1 MVGSALVGQDKGGH
15 VGRTPK
21 VGYPLLHEGDG
32 VLALEK
38 FLGAFWCY
46 GEEYRTSRS

>member
-1 MVGSALVGQDKGGH
+1 MVGSALLRHDKGSQG
-15 VGRTPK
+15 GRRPK

-46 GEEYRTSRS
+46 GEGYRTSRS

>member
-1 MVGSALVGQDKGGH
+1 MVGSALLGHDKGGH

-32 VLALEK
+32 VLTLEK
-38 FLGAFWCY
+38 ILGAFWCY
-46 GEEYRTSRS
+46 GVEYKTSRS